1 MGRNVRALVGPIE
14 KSVGGIDTPDWTT
27 STVLHLNMTS
37 PVREKKPL
45 ISYPVQNLG
54 IQFSR
59 LLENL
64 WRLKLR

>member
-27 STVLHLNMTS
+27 SAVLHLNMTS

-64 WRLKLR
+64 